1 MRAVVQRIS
10 TGRVTVD
17 DQVVGRI
24 GRGLLVYLGVGEGD
38 GTRDVDYLAD
48 KIRHLRIFKDD
59 AEKMN
64 LDVVQAGGA
73 VLVVSNF
80 TLLADVRKGRRP
92 AFTGAAE
99 PQAAD
104 RLYEQ
109 LCETLRTLGV
119 AVVTGRFGA
128 MMSVE
133 AANDGPINIL
143 LDSKRLF

>member
-17 DQVVGRI
+17 DQVMGGI
-24 GRGLLVYLGVGEGD
+24 DHGLLVYVGVGKGD
-38 GTRDVDYLAD
+38 GMQDVDYLAD

-59 AEKMN
+59 AGKMN
-64 LDVVQAGGA
+64 LDVAQAGGE

-99 PQAAD
+99 PQTAD

-109 LCETLRTLGV
+109 LCEKLRTQGV
-119 AVVTGRFGA
+119 AVVTGQFGA

-143 LDSKRLF
+143 LDSRRLF

>member
-38 GTRDVDYLAD
+38 GTQDVDYLAD

-99 PQAAD
+99 PQMAD
-104 RLYEQ
+104 RLYER
-109 LCETLRTLGV
+109 LCEKLRTLGV